1 MVSVLLVDDGTAALG
16 SLALLVA
23 AHGHLVNTA
32 INGMDALRRVR
43 TNRPDVVVADCDM
56 PVMDGVDLA
65 REMQADPEL
74 ARVPVVLLL
83 AGAGRPRVRVFAVLR
98 KPFAPT
104 KLLELIKRID
114 RRNPKLLR
122 SIRNRTRDAMLSAR
136 MRVSRRR
143 KGYHEMDGYREF

>member
-32 INGMDALRRVR
+32 SNGMDALRRVR
-43 TNRPDVVVADCDM
+43 TNRPDVVVADCEM
-56 PVMDGVDLA
+56 PVMDGVDLT

-83 AGAGRPRVRVFAVLR
+83 AGAGRRRVRVFAVLR
-98 KPFAPT
+98 KHFAPT

-114 RRNPKLLR
+114 RRNPKLLAALGR
-122 SIRNRTRDAMLSAR
+122 GRATR
-136 MRVSRRR
+136 
-143 KGYHEMDGYREF
+143 

>member
-1 MVSVLLVDDGTAALG
+1 M
-16 SLALLVA
+16 
-23 AHGHLVNTA
+23 
-32 INGMDALRRVR
+32 
-43 TNRPDVVVADCDM
+43 VADCEM
-56 PVMDGVDLA
+56 PVMDGVDLT

-83 AGAGRPRVRVFAVLR
+83 AGAGRRRVRVFAVLR
-98 KPFAPT
+98 KHFAPT

-122 SIRNRTRDAMLSAR
+122 TIRHRTRDAMMSAR

-143 KGYHEMDGYREF
+143 KGYGEIDGDREF